1 MQYQRLGLSHLGR
14 ALLDQGFAATPTS
27 THNIACK
34 PLPCVFAPLGLL
46 TLFGAIDQ
54 RDSAIAPLPAGSPCC
69 PQMAPPIAH
78 RKQYLLNE
86 MQARFCCPGK
96 KTFTDTIELGR
107 CLGLWVILA
116 RILTQPLIDA
126 HEQWKASIGRSA
138 IASMPVALWTLSGYL
153 ERPRSPVLISLWTLS
168 GWCCPARGHP
178 WLPDMPDSA
187 LRSANPGVPA
197 PLRGPKM
204 HDLADH
210 PPWGRQDALRVR
222 IPGIWMSFGV
232 TGGRDG
238 LIRSP
243 AAPASTRA
251 SG

>member
-1 MQYQRLGLSHLGR
+1 MSSTACWIWDARTPSASPEPRSGLGSTRPSRRPMQQRRERRSDINHLELGLP
-14 ALLDQGFAATPTS
+14 A
-27 THNIACK
+27 
-34 PLPCVFAPLGLL
+34 
-46 TLFGAIDQ
+46 
-54 RDSAIAPLPAGSPCC
+54 AGS
-69 PQMAPPIAH
+69 
-78 RKQYLLNE
+78 L
-86 MQARFCCPGK
+86 PG
-96 KTFTDTIELGR
+96 GR
-107 CLGLWVILA
+107 E
-116 RILTQPLIDA
+116 LIDA

-138 IASMPVALWTLSGYL
+138 IASMPIALWTLSGFL
-153 ERPRSPVLISLWTLS
+153 ERPRSPMLISLWTLS

-187 LRSANPGVPA
+187 LCSANPGVPA

-210 PPWGRQDALRVR
+210 SPWGRQDALRVR